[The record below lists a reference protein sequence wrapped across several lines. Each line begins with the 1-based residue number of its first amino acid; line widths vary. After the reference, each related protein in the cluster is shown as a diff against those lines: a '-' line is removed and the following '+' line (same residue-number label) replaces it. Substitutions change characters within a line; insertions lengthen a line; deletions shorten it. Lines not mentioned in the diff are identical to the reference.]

1 MDTAPFT
8 LEITQDAPAVF
19 HAPSCSA
26 VLSSCGQY
34 RYELWR
40 RWADGPHV
48 LFIMLNP
55 STADAT
61 NDDATIRKCVA
72 YAKRWGF
79 GALCVGNLFAFRA
92 TDPKDMK
99 AAADPIG
106 PENDATLA
114 RLASEAG
121 VIVAAWG
128 AHGTHMSR
136 DKAVM
141 KMLPTINALHVTKDG
156 SPGHP
161 LYLKGDATP
170 FPLNDHREL
179 PPPTMPENKTESHG
193 G

>member
-1 MDTAPFT
+1 MSATDDLFT
-8 LEITQDAPAVF
+8 LEPA
-19 HAPSCSA
+19 ANGLGSPSCSA

-40 RWADGPHV
+40 RWAEGPHV

-55 STADAT
+55 STADAA

-99 AAADPIG
+99 SAADPIG

-114 RLASEAG
+114 RLSSEAG

-128 AHGTHMSR
+128 AHGTHMNR

-161 LYLKGDATP
+161 LYLKGDSTP
-170 FPLNDHREL
+170 FPLNAEL
-179 PPPTMPENKTESHG
+179 NRDQLTQ
-193 G
+193 